1 MASGRPGR
9 PLRAVV
15 AGRALTYLTLAGASA
30 LLFLPMLWAITG
42 SLKSSGVL
50 YTYPPELLPREW
62 HFENYAEVFAVVP
75 FLLFTRNSFA
85 ITGLAL
91 AGQVLSSSLVAYGFA
106 RFAFRGRNGLF
117 VLLLSTMML
126 PPQVILIPQYLLF
139 AKLGWI
145 DSWKPLIVPFWFA
158 HAFSVFLLR
167 QFMLTIPTDFDHAAT
182 IDGAS
187 RWKIFWLIMLPLIK
201 PALIAIAIFG
211 FRSHWNSFINPLIY
225 LNTTE
230 KYTLQLGLSYIKSN
244 YMVDSGGRPH
254 ENWLMAASLMV
265 TAPSLL
271 VFFVLQRYFVQGV
284 VMSGLKQ

>member
-1 MASGRPGR
+1 
-9 PLRAVV
+9 
-15 AGRALTYLTLAGASA
+15 
-30 LLFLPMLWAITG
+30 
-42 SLKSSGVL
+42 VL
-50 YTYPPELLPREW
+50 HTSPPRLLPREAEL
-62 HFENYAEVFAVVP
+62 ENYVQVFKVVP
-75 FLLFTRNSFA
+75 FLLFTRNSVA
-85 ITGLAL
+85 ITALAL
-91 AGQVLSSSLVAYGFA
+91 AGQVFSSSLVAYGFA
-106 RFAFRGRNGLF
+106 RFRFRGRNALF

-145 DSWKPLIVPFWFA
+145 DSWKPLVVPFWFA

-167 QFMLTIPTDFDHAAT
+167 QFMLTVPLDFDHAAT
-182 IDGAS
+182 IDGAG
-187 RWKIFWLIMLPLIK
+187 RWTIYTRILMPLIS
-201 PALIAIAIFG
+201 PALIAVGIFG

-244 YMVDSGGRPH
+244 YMIDSGGQPH